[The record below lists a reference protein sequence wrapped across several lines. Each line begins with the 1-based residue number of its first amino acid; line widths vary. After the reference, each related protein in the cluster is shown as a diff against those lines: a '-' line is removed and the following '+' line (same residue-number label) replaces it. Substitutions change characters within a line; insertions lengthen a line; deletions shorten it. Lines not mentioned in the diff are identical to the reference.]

1 MAQPTN
7 TFSAFDAVGNREDIS
22 DLIANVSPYD
32 TPVQSLIGT
41 GEATATL
48 TEWQSDTLDAAD
60 GANAV
65 IEGDDAVGDS
75 ISPTTR
81 LRNTLQTSDKVVI
94 ITTIQERV
102 NKAGRESEVN
112 YQVMKKAKSLK
123 TDIETILTSN
133 QARDAGSDTVARK
146 LRGLEGW
153 YATNTSRGTG
163 GANGTDTAAATDGTQ
178 RALTESLLKTVQ
190 QTAYTN
196 GASIKAAICGPFNRT
211 QISAFTGG
219 ATKFFNVQ
227 DKRLIATLTMYESD
241 FHILKIIPD
250 RFTRDR
256 TLHLIDPEYLRV
268 LWLEPLTSQN
278 LSITGLTRRK
288 QLWGTYTLEVGTER
302 AHAVVADLT
311 TT

>member
-7 TFSAFDAVGNREDIS
+7 TFSAFDAIGNREDLS

-32 TPVQSLIGT
+32 TPVMSLIGT
-41 GEATATL
+41 GEATSTL

-60 GANAV
+60 GGNAV
-65 IEGDDAVGDS
+65 IEGDDATGDS
-75 ISPTTR
+75 ITPTTR

-146 LRGLEGW
+146 LRGLEAW
-153 YATNTSRGTG
+153 YATNTSRGAG
-163 GANGTDTAAATDGTQ
+163 GANGTDSAAATDGTQ
-178 RALTESLLKTVQ
+178 RALTESLLKTVL

-196 GASIKAAICGPFNRT
+196 GASIKAAVCGPFNRT

-219 ATKFFNVQ
+219 ATKFYNVQ

-241 FHILKIIPD
+241 FHVLKIIPD

-278 LSITGLTRRK
+278 LSVTGLTRRK